1 MKGIKQVGK
10 KIVQNHV
17 LRLFLV
23 AMLIDFVIEVLG
35 RISVIKAVAFVIN
48 EPLVF
53 FCNVMLVFAV
63 VSLSLLFKRRVFAAS
78 LLSLSWLAVGIIN
91 GVILTNRMTPFNV
104 KDLSTLKEARAI
116 MSNYFSIKS
125 MIIIGLGI
133 AAFVALVIIL
143 FRKAPKIKG
152 KVNYRRSAATI
163 ILVFAV
169 TVGSITGGMKIGILD
184 TFFPNLAYAY
194 RDNGV
199 TYSFM
204 ITWLRTGISK
214 PANYSEETI
223 TGVFKNGELG
233 DDGIYTPG
241 EDDNKDVKK
250 KPNILFL
257 QLESFMDPTVFT
269 DIEYNKDPIPNYR
282 KLMKEYSSGY
292 ITVPAVGAGTA
303 NVEFEAITGIS
314 ARFFGPG
321 EYPHKSVLTEK
332 TCESIPFDLK
342 QLGYSTHA
350 IHNHRGAFY
359 NRNKVFRNLGFDS
372 FTCLEY
378 MHDVKKNPK
387 NWAKDEILTENIIDA
402 LDSTKGPDYIYTIS
416 VQGHGKYPTEQA
428 IENPPIQVT
437 KAPNDEKK
445 WAYEYYANQIYEM
458 DKFVKDLTDELKKY
472 DEDIVLVMYGDHLPA
487 LDMTEEELATGDLYK
502 TEYIVWSNF
511 DMPKE
516 DENTTTYQVGA
527 KLLKRLGIS
536 AGLLTQYT
544 QNYSDKDGY
553 QKGLKALSYDILY
566 GDKYI
571 YGRVNPYEATDMK
584 MGVKTI
590 KVESVYQIG
599 EDYYIKGENFTEYS
613 KITLDGKELKTVY
626 LGPTVLALNEEVD
639 PSEVVNMKVSQIE
652 KNKEILSTTE

>member
-1 MKGIKQVGK
+1 
-10 KIVQNHV
+10 
-17 LRLFLV
+17 
-23 AMLIDFVIEVLG
+23 
-35 RISVIKAVAFVIN
+35 
-48 EPLVF
+48 
-53 FCNVMLVFAV
+53 
-63 VSLSLLFKRRVFAAS
+63 
-78 LLSLSWLAVGIIN
+78 
-91 GVILTNRMTPFNV
+91 
-104 KDLSTLKEARAI
+104 
-116 MSNYFSIKS
+116 
-125 MIIIGLGI
+125 
-133 AAFVALVIIL
+133 
-143 FRKAPKIKG
+143 
-152 KVNYRRSAATI
+152 
-163 ILVFAV
+163 
-169 TVGSITGGMKIGILD
+169 
-184 TFFPNLAYAY
+184 
-194 RDNGV
+194 
-199 TYSFM
+199 
-204 ITWLRTGISK
+204 
-214 PANYSEETI
+214 
-223 TGVFKNGELG
+223 
-233 DDGIYTPG
+233 
-241 EDDNKDVKK
+241 
-250 KPNILFL
+250 
-257 QLESFMDPTVFT
+257 
-269 DIEYNKDPIPNYR
+269 
-282 KLMKEYSSGY
+282 
-292 ITVPAVGAGTA
+292 
-303 NVEFEAITGIS
+303 
-314 ARFFGPG
+314 
-321 EYPHKSVLTEK
+321 
-332 TCESIPFDLK
+332 
-342 QLGYSTHA
+342 
-350 IHNHRGAFY
+350 
-359 NRNKVFRNLGFDS
+359 
-372 FTCLEY
+372 
-378 MHDVKKNPK
+378 
-387 NWAKDEILTENIIDA
+387 
-402 LDSTKGPDYIYTIS
+402 
-416 VQGHGKYPTEQA
+416 VQGHGKYPTEQV